1 MFARD
6 SQGVLHAASHIKR
19 CTTFPSPY
27 LPEAQWEIRRAY
39 STRSRKQSFNLRKY
53 AVSIQSRR
61 GPKSSSL
68 LKLYYDSP
76 ENL

>member
-1 MFARD
+1 MFVRD
-6 SQGVLHAASHIKR
+6 SQGVIQAASRIKR

-27 LPEAQWEIRRAY
+27 LPEAQWAIRSAY
-39 STRSRKQSFNLRKY
+39 STRSKKQSFNLRKY
-53 AVSIQSRR
+53 AVNIQNRR

>member
-1 MFARD
+1 MFALD

-39 STRSRKQSFNLRKY
+39 STRSKKNSR
-53 AVSIQSRR
+53 SIS
-61 GPKSSSL
+61 GSMT
-68 LKLYYDSP
+68 
-76 ENL
+76 